1 MSLPDTSL
9 FKIILFNL
17 SYTNTGGI
25 AFIILLIQRNG
36 GIVCRFL
43 FVIFLCC
50 KLLAVAGFTL
60 YNAVTVIGVIVAF
73 HNEIFATALA
83 FTHSNYLTSQ
93 FPKFIQNHGCKRMR
107 FHDLRHSC
115 ASLLPQT
122 SSAPSLFEFLFLF
135 CQSKKQALRPAFHFG
150 GELGIRTLG
159 TLRTQH
165 FESSVKKRTWRN
177 LTEDNGRCEN
187 PRKRRDFKAFLTR
200 SYRKRSKNPSPKVSS
215 DFAEF

>member
-1 MSLPDTSL
+1 MAA
-9 FKIILFNL
+9 L
-17 SYTNTGGI
+17 S
-25 AFIILLIQRNG
+25 AVF
-36 GIVCRFL
+36 F
-43 FVIFLCC
+43 FVIFLCR
-50 KLLAVAGFTL
+50 KLLAVAGFAL
-60 YNAVTVIGVIVAF
+60 GNAVTVIGVIVAF

-115 ASLLPQT
+115 ASFLPQT
-122 SSAPSLFEFLFLF
+122 SSAPSLFESLFLF

-165 FESSVKKRTWRN
+165 FESSGKNRTWRN
-177 LTEDNGRCEN
+177 LTEDNGR
-187 PRKRRDFKAFLTR
+187 
-200 SYRKRSKNPSPKVSS
+200 
-215 DFAEF
+215 

>member
-1 MSLPDTSL
+1 M
-9 FKIILFNL
+9 LFNL

-36 GIVCRFL
+36 GIVCHFL
-43 FVIFLCC
+43 FVIFLCR

-93 FPKFIQNHGCKRMR
+93 FPKFIQNHGCKRMC

-115 ASLLPQT
+115 ASFLPQT
-122 SSAPSLFEFLFLF
+122 ASAPSLFESLFLF

-165 FESSVKKRTWRN
+165 FECCTFDHS
-177 LTEDNGRCEN
+177 DNSPCFSLLRHARLHIATCIIPN
-187 PRKRRDFKAFLTR
+187 ISILVNKNKHQIINFL
-200 SYRKRSKNPSPKVSS
+200 YVLK
-215 DFAEF
+215 

>member
-1 MSLPDTSL
+1 MSAV
-9 FKIILFNL
+9 FF
-17 SYTNTGGI
+17 
-25 AFIILLIQRNG
+25 
-36 GIVCRFL
+36 V
-43 FVIFLCC
+43 VIFLCC

-60 YNAVTVIGVIVAF
+60 GNAATVIGVIVAF

-115 ASLLPQT
+115 ASFFPQT
-122 SSAPSLFEFLFLF
+122 ASAPSLFESLFLF
-135 CQSKKQALRPAFHFG
+135 CQSKKQALRPAFHSG

-165 FESSVKKRTWRN
+165 FESFSQRVNFRSFRVSFRSFR
-177 LTEDNGRCEN
+177 LC
-187 PRKRRDFKAFLTR
+187 RKPHKIRLFRH
-200 SYRKRSKNPSPKVSS
+200 
-215 DFAEF
+215 

>member
-1 MSLPDTSL
+1 M
-9 FKIILFNL
+9 LFNL

-43 FVIFLCC
+43 FVIFLCR

-60 YNAVTVIGVIVAF
+60 GNAVAVIGVIVAF

-83 FTHSNYLTSQ
+83 FTHSNYLTNQ

-115 ASLLPQT
+115 ASFLPQT
-122 SSAPSLFEFLFLF
+122 ASAPSFFEPSFCFAKAKSRPCDLLFIL
-135 CQSKKQALRPAFHFG
+135 A
-150 GELGIRTLG
+150 
-159 TLRTQH
+159 
-165 FESSVKKRTWRN
+165 ES
-177 LTEDNGRCEN
+177 
-187 PRKRRDFKAFLTR
+187 
-200 SYRKRSKNPSPKVSS
+200 
-215 DFAEF
+215 